1 MELPKFLLADTS
13 ASEVDL
19 YVVHTE
25 YPRFILNVA
34 NDDVHWMEE
43 FDPEDEETLK
53 IEAESLIQEA
63 FDFYDREMEAL
74 D

>member
-1 MELPKFLLADTS
+1 
-13 ASEVDL
+13 
-19 YVVHTE
+19 
-25 YPRFILNVA
+25 
-34 NDDVHWMEE
+34 MEE

-53 IEAESLIQEA
+53 TEAEPLIQEA